1 MKKKL
6 FIMIPLILLLSACGK
21 QEVKINNTSTEKQAV
36 SQEDKE
42 SFDNVF
48 DMFTSQVGDIRE
60 EYNDKEVVSE
70 EEIIDKSISD
80 IDVRSYTNED
90 LGVVVNYLDVENGEA
105 ILVESS
111 GEFLLIDTGNVQT
124 SQELLDYVKGKT
136 STLKYLVI
144 THPQTDRL
152 GGVIDILDNLE
163 VSEVI
168 LPNIKVNSDS
178 IFMNMIDKLNEKEI
192 KVTEAKAGDNYL
204 LGTSDFDI
212 IAPNGSDYND
222 LDNYSVCIKLNYG
235 DNSFLFM
242 GDAKSI
248 SETEILD
255 NKIDVNAD
263 VLKVAHYGSRYSTSA
278 AFLDK
283 VSPQIAVINP
293 ANNPKNYPDKDTLS
307 KLDKRGIMTYR
318 TDTNGV
324 ISIGSDGTNLY
335 AITEIAYAAAPVVNE
350 TETEKPKVQTNITV
364 YPEDADTFIVYA
376 GRDKIYHLEDCD
388 YRTNI
393 SNEMTLSV
401 AHNMGYKPCDKC
413 HPPEIKE
420 NTEE

>member
-21 QEVKINNTSTEKQAV
+21 QEVKVNDTSSEKQAV

-60 EYNDKEVVSE
+60 EYNDNEVVSE

-90 LGVVVNYLDVENGEA
+90 LGVVVNYLNVENGEA

-178 IFMNMIDKLNEKEI
+178 IFMDMIDKLNEKEI

-255 NKIDVNAD
+255 NKIDINAD
-263 VLKVAHYGSRYSTSA
+263 VLKVAHYGSRYSTSS

-293 ANNPKNYPDKDTLS
+293 ANNPKNYPDKDTLA

-350 TETEKPKVQTNITV
+350 AETEKPKVQTNITV

-413 HPPEIKE
+413 NPPEIKE